1 MSGVRRENVVGSE
14 SLRMLSPIR
23 SREVN
28 SRFSARLRNTV
39 QSSSAV
45 SLGRVSGVSPA
56 EMALLSSVPFS
67 ADRSSISARRYEQQR
82 LSTGAARTGPRKKQG
97 ALRGGFSERRA
108 ARETYTPSAGSPYL
122 KRSQSSSK
130 VRSTVAKPE
139 VVVPDMLR
147 SRISYAL
154 RIYSMQTGVQNNCL
168 NIRVKNNQHGSVDW

>member
-1 MSGVRRENVVGSE
+1 
-14 SLRMLSPIR
+14 MLSPVR

-82 LSTGAARTGPRKKQG
+82 LSAGVARTGPRKEKPRKREQG

-168 NIRVKNNQHGSVDW
+168 NIRVKNNQHGSVNW